1 MKWNKSLLSGHSDLM
16 LVLAMVGILMVLFTP
31 IPAVLLDF
39 LLVLNIAFA
48 LLILLLTFYVEKP
61 TKFST
66 FPSLL
71 LMATLFRLSLNIAA
85 TRLILDDADA
95 GQVIG
100 AIGEHVVSGNY
111 VIGLI
116 VFLVLI
122 VVQYVV
128 VTNGAQRVA
137 EVSARFTLD
146 SMPGK
151 QMSIDAD
158 LNIGLIDEHEAKRRR
173 EEIEKESNF
182 YGSMDGAS
190 KFVKGDAIAGIII
203 ILIDIIGG
211 LTIGIAQKGMS
222 WSEAL
227 QTFTLLTVG
236 DGIVTQ
242 IPALIISTGTGIIV
256 TRATSDASLSQEISR
271 QITSFPK
278 ILVLIGLAL
287 LLILFLPGLPA
298 LPVLTVLAIVGALT
312 YFAIAN
318 GKLSVTDE
326 PENTVEQPDV
336 YQSLGV
342 DPLVIEIG
350 PGLTDA
356 FTDGGSFNER
366 IASYRKKSARETGFV
381 IPSVKV
387 MDGEA
392 LSETEYQILV
402 NDVPIAFGHLHLD
415 KLLAINPG
423 DAGDEIEGIETK
435 EPTYGL
441 PARWIEEGS
450 LQLAELNGYTI
461 VDPVTVLITHL
472 SEILK
477 NSASELLTRKEVEKL
492 VNQLRPDYASV
503 IDELIPSL
511 MTMTDVQKVLQTLL
525 SEHVSIRN
533 MPMIL
538 EVLVDKARISKDTSY
553 LADQVRERL
562 AGQICRQLANEQN
575 DLYVMVLDP
584 AVEKTI
590 NESLQRIQEGRAPMD
605 PKFSEQLLKRIAGN
619 VEKMMSANVNPVLLC
634 NHGIRSYL
642 RDFSSKAIPQLAVLS
657 MNEVSKSVQL
667 KSFGVV
673 TV

>member
-1 MKWNKSLLSGHSDLM
+1 MQWNRRLFAGHSDLF
-16 LVLAMVGILMVLFTP
+16 LVFAMVGILLVLFTP
-31 IPAVLLDF
+31 IPAGLLDF

-61 TKFST
+61 TNFST

-71 LMATLFRLSLNIAA
+71 LMATLFRLSLNIAS
-85 TRLILDDADA
+85 TRLILNDADA

-100 AIGEHVVSGNY
+100 AIGEHLVSGNY

-158 LNIGLIDEHEAKRRR
+158 LNIGLIDEKEAKKRRH
-173 EEIEKESNF
+173 EIEKESNF

-203 ILIDIIGG
+203 ILINIIGG

-222 WSEAL
+222 WGEAL
-227 QTFTLLTVG
+227 EAFTLLTVG

-256 TRATSDASLSQEISR
+256 TRATSDAFLSQEIGR

-278 ILVLIGLAL
+278 ILFLIGLVL

-298 LPVLTVLAIVGALT
+298 LPVLLALAIIAALT
-312 YFAIAN
+312 YFAVKKAGEIPE
-318 GKLSVTDE
+318 E
-326 PENTVEQPDV
+326 PEQNSNTEPSV
-336 YQSLGV
+336 YDSMGI
-342 DPLVIEIG
+342 DPLIIEIG
-350 PGLTDA
+350 PGLREA
-356 FTDGGSFNER
+356 FSEGSSFNER
-366 IASYRKKSARETGFV
+366 VASYRKKSARETGFV

-387 MDGEA
+387 IDGDGFPD
-392 LSETEYQILV
+392 TQYQINV
-402 NDVPIAFGHLHLD
+402 NDVPISTGILHLD
-415 KLLAINPG
+415 KWLAINPG
-423 DAGDEIEGIETK
+423 DAGNSIQGVETR

-441 PARWIEEGS
+441 PAKWIKPD
-450 LQLAELNGYTI
+450 LVDLAEGQGYTI
-461 VDPVTVLITHL
+461 VDPTTVLITHL
-472 SEILK
+472 SEVIK
-477 NSASELLTRKEVEKL
+477 KSAPELMTRKEVERL
-492 VNQLRPDYASV
+492 VNQFRPEHATL
-503 IDELIPSL
+503 IDELVPSL
-511 MTMTDVQKVLQTLL
+511 MTLTDIQKVLQALL
-525 SEHVSIRN
+525 SEQVSIRN
-533 MPMIL
+533 IPMIL
-538 EVLVDKARISKDTSY
+538 EVLVDKARVNKETSY
-553 LADQVRERL
+553 LTDQVRERL
-562 AGQICRQLANEQN
+562 SGQICRQLSN
-575 DLYVMVLDP
+575 DDQELFVMVLDP

-590 NESLQRIQEGRAPMD
+590 AEALQKLKEGRAAMD
-605 PKFSEQLLKRIAGN
+605 PRFSEQLMKRMAGN
-619 VEKMMSANVNPVLLC
+619 VEKMMAANINPVLLC
-634 NHGIRSYL
+634 NQQIRSYM
-642 RDFSSKAIPQLAVLS
+642 RDMSSRALPQLSVLS
-657 MNEVSKSVQL
+657 MNEVSNNVNL

>member
-1 MKWNKSLLSGHSDLM
+1 MWWNKNFLSGHSDLL

-31 IPAVLLDF
+31 IPSVLLDF
-39 LLVLNIAFA
+39 LLVLNVSFA

-61 TKFST
+61 TNFST

-85 TRLILDDADA
+85 TRLILNDTDA
-95 GQVIG
+95 GRVIG
-100 AIGEHVVSGNY
+100 AIGDHVVSGNY

-158 LNIGLIDEHEAKRRR
+158 LNIGLINEEEAKKRR
-173 EEIEKESNF
+173 EGIEKESNF

-203 ILIDIIGG
+203 ILIDIVGG
-211 LTIGIAQKGMS
+211 LTIGVAQKGMS

-227 QTFTLLTVG
+227 HTFTLLTVG

-256 TRATSDASLSQEISR
+256 TRATSDAFLSQEIGK

-278 ILVLIGLAL
+278 ILLLIALAL
-287 LLILFLPGLPA
+287 ILILFLPGLPI
-298 LPVLTVLAIVGALT
+298 LPVLMVLLLVSILG
-312 YFAIAN
+312 YFAVFQGN
-318 GKLSVTDE
+318 KTDLE
-326 PENTVEQPDV
+326 EDQPKQLENNV
-336 YQSLGV
+336 YDTLTV

-350 PGLTDA
+350 AALKDGFSTDS
-356 FTDGGSFNER
+356 SFNER
-366 IASYRKKSARETGFV
+366 IATFRKKIARETGFV
-381 IPSVKV
+381 VPSVKV
-387 MDGEA
+387 RDGEGLNDA
-392 LSETEYQILV
+392 EYRISI
-402 NDVPIAFGHLHLD
+402 NDVPIGSGQLYME
-415 KLLAINPG
+415 KWLAINPG
-423 DAGDEIEGIETK
+423 NIPQTLDGIDTK

-441 PARWIEEGS
+441 PAKWIEDES
-450 LQLAELNGYTI
+450 VDVAESMGYTI
-461 VDPVTVLITHL
+461 VDPTSVLITHL
-472 SEILK
+472 GEVIK
-477 NSASELLTRKEVEKL
+477 GASSDLMSRKEVEL
-492 VNQLRPDYASV
+492 MINQLRPEYTTL

-511 MTMTDVQKVLQTLL
+511 MTLSDVQKVLQKLL
-525 SEHVSIRN
+525 SEQVSIRN

-538 EVLVDKARISKDTSY
+538 EVLVDQARFNKEPGF
-553 LADQVRERL
+553 LASRVREQL
-562 AGQICRQLANEQN
+562 SAQICRGLANEN
-575 DLYVMVLDP
+575 GELFVMVLDP
-584 AVEKTI
+584 AVERTVG
-590 NESLQRIQEGRAPMD
+590 ESLSRVQEGRPILDA
-605 PKFSEQLLKRIAGN
+605 KFSEQLLKRIATN
-619 VEKMMSANVNPVLLC
+619 VEKMMSANINPVLLC
-634 NHGIRSYL
+634 NQALRSYM
-642 RDFSSKAIPQLAVLS
+642 RDFSEKAIPQLSVLS
-657 MNEVSKSVQL
+657 MSEVNNNVKL

-673 TV
+673 SV